1 MLPRYELE
9 ILTRALLRARSA
21 AEDEGEPPRAAV
33 AIVLREPAPGAEVE
47 VLFIRRSER
56 AGDPWSGH
64 IAFPGGRRDE
74 GDASLFDTAVRE
86 TFEEVGLHLQEQ
98 ATLLVRLPDMAARAK
113 GKRLSFSI
121 APYVFALSDPN
132 VALTLDEREVAEV
145 IWYPLG
151 ALARGEG
158 RGTKTIEVGSERYEL
173 PSALVGEH
181 VLWGLTYAMLES
193 LLELLHDPAR

>member
-21 AEDEGEPPRAAV
+21 DDDVEEPARAAV

-47 VLFIRRSER
+47 VLFIRRAER

-64 IAFPGGRRDE
+64 IAFPGGRRDDA
-74 GDASLFDTAVRE
+74 DASLFDTAVRE
-86 TFEEVGLHLQEQ
+86 TFEEVGLRLQEH

-113 GKRLSFSI
+113 GKRLSFAI
-121 APYVFALSDPN
+121 APYVFALRDRD
-132 VALTLDEREVAEV
+132 VDLALDEREVAEV

-151 ALARGEG
+151 ALARGER

-173 PSALVGEH
+173 PTALVGEH
-181 VLWGLTYAMLES
+181 VLWGLTYAMLDN
-193 LLELLHDPAR
+193 LLELLHAD